1 MVDTLRVTSTALH
14 LPAPATR
21 RPAGVALALVL
32 LVACATLAVPGVAA
46 LAAGCALGVVAPD
59 ARRVAAVGQPL
70 LKACVAALGAGL
82 DLGALAGTAVQGWAT
97 AAATIA
103 IAGVTGLVLAR
114 VLRVER
120 ETALLVTVGTA
131 ICGGS
136 AIAAAA
142 PVLRARPASVAV
154 ALGVV
159 FALNAIA
166 LLVFPW
172 LGAVLELDARTFG
185 EWCALAIHDTS
196 SVVGAASSAGPE
208 ALAVATTAKLARALW
223 IVPVCALL
231 AWRTGDGAGSR
242 PRVPGFVLLFVA
254 MAALFTFAPLPA
266 DLGGTVAAVG
276 RAGLGGALFA
286 IGLAIDP
293 RAIAASGPRQLV
305 MGTALWLVLG
315 VASLALVL

>member
-1 MVDTLRVTSTALH
+1 VGVNTLVAALRPH
-14 LPAPATR
+14 RAPAA
-21 RPAGVALALVL
+21 RPSAGVAFALLL
-32 LVACATLAVPGVAA
+32 LVACAALHVPGVAA
-46 LAAGCALGVVAPD
+46 LAAGCAAGVLAPD
-59 ARRVAAVGQPL
+59 ARRVAALGQPL
-70 LKACVAALGAGL
+70 LKTCVVALGAGL
-82 DLGALAGTAVQGWAT
+82 DLGTLVGTAAQGWAT

-159 FALNAIA
+159 FALNAVA
-166 LLVFPW
+166 LLLFPW
-172 LGAVLELDARTFG
+172 LGERFGLDARAFG

-196 SVVGAASSAGPE
+196 SVVGAAATAGPE
-208 ALAVATTAKLARALW
+208 ALAVATTTKLARALW

-231 AWRTGDGAGSR
+231 AWRTGDGAGPR
-242 PRVPGFVLLFVA
+242 ARVPLFVVLFVA
-254 MAALFTFAPLPA
+254 AAALFTVAPLP
-266 DLGGTVAAVG
+266 DGLGATVASVG

-286 IGLAIDP
+286 VGLAIDP

-315 VASLALVL
+315 AASLALVL